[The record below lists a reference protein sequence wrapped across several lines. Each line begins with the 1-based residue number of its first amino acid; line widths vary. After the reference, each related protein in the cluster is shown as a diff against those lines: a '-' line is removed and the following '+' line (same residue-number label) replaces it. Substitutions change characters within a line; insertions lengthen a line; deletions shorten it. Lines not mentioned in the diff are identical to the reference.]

1 MFDSV
6 DITLR
11 RHQIEWGAGPGRFTE
26 GSLSQMSCKLKRLGR
41 PLALVHG
48 KTVDA
53 KGQLGLYSRRETR
66 VGWGGRLGWSPG
78 VEPSSLPLLPLNLG
92 RDSWPGR
99 AECAEPQD
107 EVVRNAS
114 SESALVPAH
123 GRNSRRTTGHM

>member
-11 RHQIEWGAGPGRFTE
+11 RHQLEWGAEPVRFAE
-26 GSLSQMSCKLKRLGR
+26 GSLSQMSCKLKRLGHPR
-41 PLALVHG
+41 ALVHG

-66 VGWGGRLGWSPG
+66 VGWRGRLGWSPG
-78 VEPSSLPLLPLNLG
+78 VEPSSLPLLPLN
-92 RDSWPGR
+92 SWLGR